1 MPLLCIAQIDSFSA
15 SDQTRFVWP
24 FLPAIVHLKMCTSN
38 GGHPAGTPSRRQS
51 GYTGRIQTG
60 TKGSWLNVGC
70 RPHQDVNHM
79 ASCNSAENE
88 GTLAEAV
95 EIQLFL
101 FLSIAARISP
111 SGPKN
116 RPHKKPFI
124 PSMNKPTKANKI
136 QMIKI
141 SMYRFSVLY

>member
-1 MPLLCIAQIDSFSA
+1 MDVG
-15 SDQTRFVWP
+15 DY
-24 FLPAIVHLKMCTSN
+24 TSRTFN
-38 GGHPAGTPSRRQS
+38 
-51 GYTGRIQTG
+51 
-60 TKGSWLNVGC
+60 N
-70 RPHQDVNHM
+70 M
-79 ASCNSAENE
+79 ASYNNSANE
-88 GTLAEAV
+88 GALAEAV

-136 QMIKI
+136 HMIKI
-141 SMYRFSVLY
+141 SMYRFSVLYCI

>member
-1 MPLLCIAQIDSFSA
+1 
-15 SDQTRFVWP
+15 
-24 FLPAIVHLKMCTSN
+24 
-38 GGHPAGTPSRRQS
+38 
-51 GYTGRIQTG
+51 
-60 TKGSWLNVGC
+60 
-70 RPHQDVNHM
+70 M

-101 FLSIAARISP
+101 FLGPLGLILAAIL
-111 SGPKN
+111 KN